1 MSGLSVH
8 SAAQNNQLSL
18 LRTLLAE
25 DPKLVDAVDVDE
37 RSPLHWAASSG
48 SIDIARFLID
58 QKAEVDKTD
67 GSGWTPLHI
76 AVSAGHENVVQEL
89 IGAGADVNR
98 KNDKG
103 LAPLH
108 YAASK
113 SRIDIGRLLISRG
126 ADFNAR
132 DKANQLPLHRAATT
146 GSVGFIRLL
155 LESST
160 PSNKLRLNTADRIGN
175 TPLHLAMDSAHA
187 EAAVH
192 LINAGADRTR
202 ENLDGETP
210 ETIAGVEGQEQKL
223 ARQYVIDHC
232 GKA

>member
-1 MSGLSVH
+1 
-8 SAAQNNQLSL
+8 QLPL

-25 DPKLVDAVDVDE
+25 DPKLVNSVDVDG
-37 RSPLHWAASSG
+37 RTPLHWAVSSG
-48 SIDIARFLID
+48 SIDIVRFLID
-58 QKAEVDKTD
+58 QKAEIDKVD

-76 AVSAGHENVVQEL
+76 AGDAGHENVVQEL

-103 LAPLH
+103 LTPLH

-126 ADFNAR
+126 ADYNAR
-132 DKANQLPLHRAATT
+132 DNANQLPLHRAATT

-160 PSNKLRLNTADRIGN
+160 PNNKLRLNTADRVGN

-187 EAAVH
+187 EAAVV
-192 LINAGADRTR
+192 LITAGADRTR

-210 ETIAGVEGQEQKL
+210 EAMAGVEGPEQKQ

>member
-1 MSGLSVH
+1 MSRLSVH
-8 SAAQNNQLSL
+8 SAAQNSNVSVPELRLMKSSTNLRGHADQLPL

-25 DPKLVDAVDVDE
+25 DPKLVDSVDVDA
-37 RSPLHWAASSG
+37 RTPLHWAASSG
-48 SIDIARFLID
+48 SIEIARFLID
-58 QKAEVDKTD
+58 QKAEVNKTD
-67 GSGWTPLHI
+67 NS
-76 AVSAGHENVVQEL
+76 VSAGHENVVQEL

-98 KNDKG
+98 
-103 LAPLH
+103 H

-126 ADFNAR
+126 ADDWWVILCKSA
-132 DKANQLPLHRAATT
+132 DKLWFLKYTFY
-146 GSVGFIRLL
+146 SFLL
-155 LESST
+155 
-160 PSNKLRLNTADRIGN
+160 GN

-187 EAAVH
+187 EAAVV

-210 ETIAGVEGQEQKL
+210 EAVAGVEGQEQKL